1 MIIIIHLHK
10 SCNYVSICK
19 TLIPLLQS
27 IHIHSNT
34 LLQIRYNHMNIH
46 NYINYNLYVCITIPN
61 FLEQPL
67 LLYLENQFTTDIG
80 KTSTLNQ
87 K

>member
-1 MIIIIHLHK
+1 M
-10 SCNYVSICK
+10 YVS
-19 TLIPLLQS
+19 QY
-27 IHIHSNT
+27 
-34 LLQIRYNHMNIH
+34 QI
-46 NYINYNLYVCITIPN
+46 
-61 FLEQPL
+61 LEQPL